1 MRGHPAVI
9 ALGLTGALA
18 IVAAGCGGSN
28 NGGGGGGG
36 GGGSSQKSS
45 SSGGTQAKSMTL
57 NLSAVKGSG
66 ETAKATLTPVG
77 NKTRVTINAKG
88 LTAKDQASHIHTQTC
103 ANPNPQPAYP
113 LNNVKNGKATTLI
126 NVPLTKLEAGQFYV
140 NIHKSAKDFTVVSC
154 ADIPNSGASASAG
167 AQAKAMTLNL
177 SPVKGS
183 GETAKATLT
192 PLGNKTR
199 VTINAKNV
207 TAKDQ
212 ASHIH
217 TQTCANPNPQP
228 AYSLNDVKNGK
239 ATTLINVP
247 LTKLQAGQFY
257 VNIHKSAKDFT
268 VVSCADIPNS

>member
-9 ALGLTGALA
+9 ALGVTGALA
-18 IVAAGCGGSN
+18 LAAAGCGGN
-28 NGGGGGGG
+28 DNGGSSSG
-36 GGGSSQKSS
+36 GGGSSKS
-45 SSGGTQAKSMTL
+45 SSGGATQAKALTL

-77 NKTRVTINAKG
+77 NKTRVTINAQG
-88 LTAKDQASHIHTQTC
+88 LTANDQASHIHTQTC

-113 LNNVKNGKATTLI
+113 LNNVKNGKASTLI

-154 ADIPNSGASASAG
+154 ADIPNSGAAASAG

-177 SPVKGS
+177 AAVKGS

-207 TAKDQ
+207 TAGSQ

-228 AYSLNDVKNGK
+228 AFPLNNVKNGK
-239 ATTLINVP
+239 ASTVINVP
-247 LTKLQAGQFY
+247 LSRLEAGQFY